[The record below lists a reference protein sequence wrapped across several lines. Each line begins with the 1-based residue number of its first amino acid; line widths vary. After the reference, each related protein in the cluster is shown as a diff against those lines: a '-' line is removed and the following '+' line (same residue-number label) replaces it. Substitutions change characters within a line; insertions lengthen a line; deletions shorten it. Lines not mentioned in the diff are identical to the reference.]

1 MAFDERTRMLV
12 GKEGVNRLAEA
23 KVAVFG
29 LGGVGGYAFEA
40 LVRAG
45 VGHIDVIDGDR
56 FSESNLNRQLL
67 ALKDTVGRPKTQVAA
82 ERAASI
88 TDTVRVNT
96 YFMFVT
102 PDSVDRFDFAK
113 YDYVVDAI
121 DTVTA
126 KIALIRACT
135 AAGTPVISCMGT
147 GNKLSSQGFKITD
160 IGKTSGCPL
169 ARVMR
174 RELKQR
180 GIFHLKVLYSKEKPV
195 DTSGRKT
202 GEDPGARRSIPGSIS
217 FVPPVAGLMIAG
229 QVIRELSGAE

>member
-126 KIALIRACT
+126 KIALIRACA

-174 RELKQR
+174 RELKKA
-180 GIFHLKVLYSKEKPV
+180 GITSLKTVCSDALPSSPENKLRIEGKDV
-195 DTSGRKT
+195 
-202 GEDPGARRSIPGSIS
+202 PGSVS
-217 FVPPVAGLMIAG
+217 YVPAIAGLMA
-229 QVIRELSGAE
+229 AEEVVRYLLKI